1 MASTPT
7 RVKCDIKRD
16 IVERREYVKEGHW
29 NTCVIRIVIPI
40 LVISV
45 PSLVFR
51 NKAQFIFRSI
61 QSSMT
66 LTYV

>member
-40 LVISV
+40 LVI
-45 PSLVFR
+45 
-51 NKAQFIFRSI
+51 IFYLD
-61 QSSMT
+61 M
-66 LTYV
+66 